1 MIRSAL
7 LAICGAMAMA
17 GATGA
22 SAKGPVDPI
31 DAAMPAAMAETG
43 ARGLAL
49 ATIEHD
55 TTIHDLARW
64 EAAVAQ
70 GYGLPARSRSAY
82 AKGTLPITTS
92 QQFPTLLLDAPEP
105 QRPNAKAALGVIAFT
120 GPQGPGWFK
129 GGHNDTTANTLVC
142 LERAKRCVLILS
154 NDVRAE
160 RSFRAQVRAALG
172 ETGVPYRWEYLGLP
186 KY

>member
-1 MIRSAL
+1 
-7 LAICGAMAMA
+7 
-17 GATGA
+17 
-22 SAKGPVDPI
+22 
-31 DAAMPAAMAETG
+31 
-43 ARGLAL
+43 
-49 ATIEHD
+49 
-55 TTIHDLARW
+55 
-64 EAAVAQ
+64 
-70 GYGLPARSRSAY
+70 
-82 AKGTLPITTS
+82 LPITTS

-160 RSFRAQVRAALG
+160 RSFPAQVRAALG